1 MGIEKCLAERD
12 EEKMSKGEK
21 SSLRVDKGKEKEISE
36 EARAKSY
43 FSQRSYWFDDQRPRS
58 QECGRRHM
66 RTYKHD
72 IIYFKCG
79 LDITR

>member
-1 MGIEKCLAERD
+1 MTSASWSDFSKMEATMGIEKCLAERD

-43 FSQRSYWFDDQRPRS
+43 FSQRSYWFDD
-58 QECGRRHM
+58 
-66 RTYKHD
+66 
-72 IIYFKCG
+72 
-79 LDITR
+79 

>member
-43 FSQRSYWFDDQRPRS
+43 FSQRSYWFDD
-58 QECGRRHM
+58 
-66 RTYKHD
+66 
-72 IIYFKCG
+72 
-79 LDITR
+79 